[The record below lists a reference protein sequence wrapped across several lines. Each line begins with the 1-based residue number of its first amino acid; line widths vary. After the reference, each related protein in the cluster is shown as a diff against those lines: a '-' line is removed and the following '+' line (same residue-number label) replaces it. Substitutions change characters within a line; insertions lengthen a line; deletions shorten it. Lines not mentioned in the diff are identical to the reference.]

1 MRWPE
6 LIARP
11 RKQDF
16 GLDAYAP
23 KSLTP
28 EKYGTTKTLNFRSS
42 SVDTGYNVAVQRH
55 GASVYRRTPS
65 PWSRDGKPRYLV
77 NVR

>member
-28 EKYGTTKTLNFRSS
+28 EKYGKGLAASITSTWSKIFNDASRAKENFPDLKALLF
-42 SVDTGYNVAVQRH
+42 V
-55 GASVYRRTPS
+55 
-65 PWSRDGKPRYLV
+65 KPRIV
-77 NVR
+77 GNTHKSNG